1 MRCPDCREEL
11 VILEVD
17 EVELDLC
24 IAGHGS
30 WFDAQELVQLFD
42 AAVAASDAES
52 SSEIPALE
60 AELSQVPGETSR
72 RRCPRCARRMK
83 AVHWRGAG
91 PVLDRCP
98 QGHGLWFDPGE
109 LQGLARVSLG
119 EDQVALRQVQ
129 EYLRAFFPDAAAPG
143 TVDEREAEA

>member
-30 WFDAQELVQLFD
+30 WFDAQELVQLLD
-42 AAVAASDAES
+42 AAVAASDAAS
-52 SSEIPALE
+52 SSEIPELE

-83 AVHWRGAG
+83 AVDWRGEG

-109 LQGLARVSLG
+109 LQGLARVSLRQ
-119 EDQVALRQVQ
+119 DQVALRQVQ
-129 EYLRAFFPDAAAPG
+129 EYLRAFFPDGGALPAV
-143 TVDEREAEA
+143 TEQEEEA